1 MRSLAQKMIA
11 VYGAREGSGKTVVAR
26 ELAGAFHLRG
36 KRTLLVD
43 MVLGDGQ
50 VTRALGLSPEP
61 NLGQWLQEIDRRINS
76 GLPYFELRFSPE
88 EITSYIQR
96 HYTGLDVLATSP
108 VDFPGQAAGMVE
120 VVVTHLRSLPYEV
133 VIFDTR
139 SGVREYILRILSM
152 VDVILL
158 VEDGY
163 HYHIQHVAEVLER
176 LREAGVKTDHFQLV
190 YNRMPSVVDESPGE
204 AAADLRLPL
213 AGVLPEH
220 PELRQQRGG
229 TKILSHE
236 VVDHYTHAMNDLIER
251 LE

>member
-1 MRSLAQKMIA
+1 MAQKMVA
-11 VYGAREGSGKTVVAR
+11 VYGIREGSGKTIVAR

-36 KRTLLVD
+36 KKTLLVD

-50 VTRALGLSPEP
+50 VTRALGLAPEP
-61 NLGQWLQEIDRRINS
+61 NLGQWLLEIDRRVRR
-76 GLPYFELRFSPE
+76 GLLYFELRFSPE
-88 EITSYIQR
+88 EIASFIQH

-133 VIFDTR
+133 VVFDTR
-139 SGVREYILRILSM
+139 SAVREYILRILSM
-152 VDVILL
+152 VDVVLL
-158 VEDGY
+158 VEDSY

-176 LREAGVKTDHFQLV
+176 LREAGVETDHFQLV
-190 YNRMPSVVDESPGE
+190 CNRMPSVVDKSPEE
-204 AAADLRLPL
+204 AAADLGLPL

-229 TKILSHE
+229 AKILSYE
-236 VVDHYTHAMNDLIER
+236 VVDRYTQAMNDLIER